1 MLENSPNLLQ
11 NMSLYQNLQQKLQ
24 VLSCNYSIDQFS
36 YNAQTLAHGL
46 ATDADSSIQ
55 LSVGRASADFDIK

>member
-1 MLENSPNLLQ
+1 MC
-11 NMSLYQNLQQKLQ
+11 Y
-24 VLSCNYSIDQFS
+24 YSIDQFS

-55 LSVGRASADFDIK
+55 LSVGASADFDIKWEKKTSSLLA

>member
-1 MLENSPNLLQ
+1 MLLL
-11 NMSLYQNLQQKLQ
+11 NRSLQISTRRSGNPAYHRHGTLETN
-24 VLSCNYSIDQFS
+24 SIDQFS

-55 LSVGRASADFDIK
+55 LSVGASADFDIK